1 MLLTYINSCA
11 LVVVY
16 ASVLDRRVTKSF
28 FENNTP
34 NVRVH
39 VDGIKSHEKR
49 FFRSLEENCYFS
61 HIFLLTIPAPRPIYD
76 SPLIGNGL
84 EYISKIPRKSR
95 P

>member
-49 FFRSLEENCYFS
+49 FLD
-61 HIFLLTIPAPRPIYD
+61 L
-76 SPLIGNGL
+76 
-84 EYISKIPRKSR
+84 
-95 P
+95 